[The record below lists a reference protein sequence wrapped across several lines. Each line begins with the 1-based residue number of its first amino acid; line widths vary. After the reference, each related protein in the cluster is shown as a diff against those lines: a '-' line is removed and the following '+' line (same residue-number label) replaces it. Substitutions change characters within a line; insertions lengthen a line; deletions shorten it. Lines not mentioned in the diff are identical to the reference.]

1 MNTLISLGVAM
12 AVGLLLTRVMK
23 LVKLPNVTAFLIAG
37 LLIGPS
43 LWTLVTGGRFNGI
56 VTAETLGNFDII
68 VTIALGFIAFS
79 IGGEFRLASVKK
91 LGKQIVLIT
100 FMQALTAT
108 VFVFLA
114 LTVAGF
120 GLPEALALGA
130 IATAT
135 APAATLLVVRQY
147 KADGP
152 VTRTLLPVVAFDD
165 AIGLMVFSVAVSLA
179 RTIANGEKATV
190 LNMLVEPLTEI
201 VLSLIVGGA
210 LGLAMA
216 FCTKWFKSRANR
228 LSVCIA
234 AVLIGVGLVELFEAN
249 NFSLFGVKLSLSSLL
264 LCMMAG
270 AVYCNISGEYEKVL
284 EGVDRWT
291 PPLFMLFFV
300 ISGADLDISLL
311 PKLGVI
317 GVLYI
322 VFRSLGKCFGARV
335 GAKIAGSDKNVQKY
349 LGITLLP
356 QAGVAI
362 GMAQMVIG
370 ELPQYGASI
379 QAVVLC
385 ATLIYE
391 IVGPVLTK
399 VALKKAGE
407 IKSDA

>member
-1 MNTLISLGVAM
+1 MNTLLSLGVAM
-12 AVGLLLTRVMK
+12 AAGLLLTRLMK

-43 LWTLVTGGRFNGI
+43 LWTLLTGGKFAGI
-56 VTAETLGNFDII
+56 ITSQTIDNFDII
-68 VTIALGFIAFS
+68 VTVALGFIAFS
-79 IGGEFRLASVKK
+79 IGGEFKLASVKK
-91 LGKQIVLIT
+91 LGKQIILIT
-100 FMQALTAT
+100 FFQALSAT
-108 VFVFLA
+108 LMVFGSLMIF
-114 LTVAGF
+114 GF
-120 GLPEALALGA
+120 SLPEALALGA

-152 VTRTLLPVVAFDD
+152 LTRTLLPVVAFDD
-165 AIGLMVFSVAVSLA
+165 AIGLMIFSVSISLA
-179 RTIANGEKATV
+179 QTIANGEKLTV
-190 LNMLVEPLTEI
+190 NSMLAEPLAEI
-201 VLSLIVGGA
+201 VLSLLIGGL
-210 LGLAMA
+210 LGLLIALCA
-216 FCTKWFKSRANR
+216 KWFKSRANR

-234 AVLIGVGLVELFEAN
+234 ATILGVGTVELFKAKQ
-249 NFSLFGVKLSLSSLL
+249 FSVFGVELSLSSLL

-270 AVYCNISGEYEKVL
+270 AVFCNLCGEYEKVL
-284 EGVDRWT
+284 DGVDRWT

-300 ISGADLDISLL
+300 ISGADLDLSLL
-311 PKLGVI
+311 PKLGLI
-317 GVLYI
+317 GI
-322 VFRSLGKCFGARV
+322 VYLIARSLGKYFGARF
-335 GAKIAGSDKNVQKY
+335 GAVIAHADRNVQKY
-349 LGITLLP
+349 LGLTLLP

-362 GMAQMVIG
+362 GMAQMVIS

-399 VALKKAGE
+399 IALRKAGE

>member
-1 MNTLISLGVAM
+1 
-12 AVGLLLTRVMK
+12 
-23 LVKLPNVTAFLIAG
+23 
-37 LLIGPS
+37 
-43 LWTLVTGGRFNGI
+43 
-56 VTAETLGNFDII
+56 
-68 VTIALGFIAFS
+68 
-79 IGGEFRLASVKK
+79 
-91 LGKQIVLIT
+91 
-100 FMQALTAT
+100 
-108 VFVFLA
+108 
-114 LTVAGF
+114 
-120 GLPEALALGA
+120 
-130 IATAT
+130 
-135 APAATLLVVRQY
+135 
-147 KADGP
+147 
-152 VTRTLLPVVAFDD
+152 
-165 AIGLMVFSVAVSLA
+165 
-179 RTIANGEKATV
+179 
-190 LNMLVEPLTEI
+190 
-201 VLSLIVGGA
+201 
-210 LGLAMA
+210 
-216 FCTKWFKSRANR
+216 
-228 LSVCIA
+228 
-234 AVLIGVGLVELFEAN
+234 
-249 NFSLFGVKLSLSSLL
+249 
-264 LCMMAG
+264 MMAG